1 MPVGEVDG
9 DFVGHHLRRGG
20 GVEKGCFVVVEE
32 EEDFS
37 IGLECEGEGAGVDGV
52 VVGYEAKVDVV
63 CVVTVGVAIIAVV
76 ITYTTITIIIRY
88 TIIITYTTITITSPT
103 KRQLR
108 MTTRRWIERRRRKV
122 GRKRKQCVKRKR
134 CSEKERRYSK
144 ESGGNG
150 NGTDSN
156 ALGWRSIDTK
166 SHNERRRYRSI
177 LVRSRDVKDERM
189 TRTSVMGLR

>member
-63 CVVTVGVAIIAVV
+63 CVVIPV
-76 ITYTTITIIIRY
+76 
-88 TIIITYTTITITSPT
+88 IIITYTTIPIITFNTTNTLIHSIHRPT

-108 MTTRRWIERRRRKV
+108 MSTRRWIERRRRKV

-189 TRTSVMGLR
+189 TRTSVLGLR